1 MTCMPSSESGP
12 CSLAAALRHAQ
23 SAVILWPDGVQA
35 PGSLATAAWGA
46 CLHAPW
52 QLTAPSVL
60 ALCIRA
66 ALLATVCVFAELE
79 GRLRHRREEG
89 ASSMLNETFEDFETE
104 SGDGQPF
111 AMDSSLGGAHAAGP
125 DAPAEA
131 GGDVSGDVTDPESAD
146 ADGEDQ

>member
-1 MTCMPSSESGP
+1 M
-12 CSLAAALRHAQ
+12 SLARAHWLLHFVMPQ

-35 PGSLATAAWGA
+35 RVSIAAAAWGA
-46 CLHAPW
+46 GLHAPW
-52 QLTAPSVL
+52 QLTPPSVL

-66 ALLATVCVFAELE
+66 ALLAVICVFAEHE
-79 GRLRHRREEG
+79 GRLRHCREEG

-111 AMDSSLGGAHAAGP
+111 AMDSSLGGAPAAGP